1 MSEQFAKLS
10 FEFFPPKDDAGLAKL
25 LGTAKQLAGYGP
37 EFFSVTFGAGGSTQQ
52 RTLDTV
58 KAVMEATNVPTAP
71 HISCIGSTKVRIL
84 DMLKT
89 YQEAGINRL
98 VALRGDIPSGMV
110 DYGEFAYANE
120 LVEFIRTQTGD
131 HFHLSVAGYPEYHPQ
146 ANSPLDDLSHFMHKC
161 KAGANQAITQYFYN
175 PDAYF
180 YFVDSCR
187 ENGVETPI
195 VPGIM
200 PITNYKQLARFS
212 DMCKAEIPRWIRERL
227 AYYDSKDDR
236 VSLREFGEQ
245 VITLQCETLLNNGAP
260 GLHFYT
266 LNKADAIDHV
276 LQNLMLSSIQPKLP
290 PEDDNP

>member
-25 LGTAKQLAGYGP
+25 LDTAKQLAGYGP

-52 RTLDTV
+52 HTLDNV

-71 HISCIGSTKVRIL
+71 HISCISSTKVRIL
-84 DMLKT
+84 DMLQT
-89 YQEAGINRL
+89 YQEAGITRL

-120 LVEFIRTQTGD
+120 LVEFIREQTGS

-161 KAGANQAITQYFYN
+161 KAAANQAITQYFYN

-180 YFVDSCR
+180 ILWIH
-187 ENGVETPI
+187 VER
-195 VPGIM
+195 M
-200 PITNYKQLARFS
+200 AWKRLLSQALCQLPT
-212 DMCKAEIPRWIRERL
+212 I
-227 AYYDSKDDR
+227 
-236 VSLREFGEQ
+236 G
-245 VITLQCETLLNNGAP
+245 TLLRYVQSGNSP
-260 GLHFYT
+260 LDPRT
-266 LNKADAIDHV
+266 LGV
-276 LQNLMLSSIQPKLP
+276 L
-290 PEDDNP
+290 